1 MEPSPSATYSLRR
14 LHHFGLELPQL
25 SQIFPEQGSCTG
37 CSTPI
42 ANIVCLNLQCQ
53 NPCLPD
59 FRALG
64 ARIRNLGNRAAK
76 PTIIPH
82 LRVILLDV
90 FSKLQG
96 KLSIPSPFHRIQ
108 HQDGFPST
116 VTQPDSNNHP

>member
-1 MEPSPSATYSLRR
+1 
-14 LHHFGLELPQL
+14 

-37 CSTPI
+37 CSTPV

-82 LRVILLDV
+82 LRVIPLDV
-90 FSKLQG
+90 FTNFEANFRYLHPYIGSSTKTGFHQPSHNL
-96 KLSIPSPFHRIQ
+96 IPTIIHSDVGFFIQLHKSTIHHRQ
-108 HQDGFPST
+108 
-116 VTQPDSNNHP
+116 